1 MKKRVLWIVSLSVLI
16 ATLVGC
22 MISCT
27 PNQTNQTGQE
37 EGTRYVDTRPPQF
50 HSHEE
55 LLQARIEAIASGYDP
70 DKLEDVEFYYMS
82 TYPEAW
88 CTLNHFFATGFGVSF
103 VCYDLVGSEPTFGD
117 DFTLQAWGGSVSAED
132 WLAYTIEDRNCK
144 PWTVEGIYYYD
155 VNNKS
160 VFEELPNFRNF
171 YWVCDGW
178 FFQMYISTRLLEF
191 IGQND
196 PEALQGRIFEVT
208 KVYL

>member
-22 MISCT
+22 MVSCT

-37 EGTRYVDTRPPQF
+37 EGTRYVDYRSPQF

-55 LLQARIEAIASGYDP
+55 LLQARIEAIASGHDP
-70 DKLEDVEFYYMS
+70 HKLEDVEFYYMS
-82 TYPEAW
+82 AYIETW
-88 CTLNHFFATGFGVSF
+88 CTLNHFLVSGFGVSV
-103 VCYDLVGSEPTFGD
+103 VCYDLVGSEPIFGY
-117 DFTLQAWGGSVSAED
+117 DFTLQAWSGLVSAED
-132 WLAYTIEDRNCK
+132 RLAYTIEEENCK

-171 YWVCDGW
+171 YWICDDW
-178 FFQMYISTRLLEF
+178 FFQMFISTELLEC
-191 IGQND
+191 IEQND
-196 PEALQGRIFEVT
+196 PEAFQGRIFEVI